1 MKVKVRFFA
10 SLKEQLG
17 QDSLEINAA
26 FSPATVAGL
35 RAHLCAE
42 YPGFAKAIAEVGRLR
57 AAVDQ
62 DMADDETPVGEQAE
76 VAFFPPVTGG

>member
-17 QDSLEINAA
+17 QESIEIDAA

-35 RAHLCAE
+35 RAHLCSDPAVAAVFE
-42 YPGFAKAIAEVGRLR
+42 QAGRLR
-57 AAVDQ
+57 AAVNQ
-62 DMADDETPVGEQAE
+62 DMADDSTLVPELAE

>member
-17 QDSLEINAA
+17 QDSMEVEAE

-35 RAHLCAE
+35 RAYLCSD
-42 YPGFAKAIAEVGRLR
+42 PVVAKVFEQAGRLR
-57 AAVDQ
+57 AAVNQ
-62 DMADDETPVGEQAE
+62 DMADDNTPVPERAE

>member
-17 QDSLEINAA
+17 QDSLEVNAA

-62 DMADDETPVGEQAE
+62 SMADDETPVGEQAE